1 MAITSVGYD
10 GTVDEAQWA
19 SMVSKVGGY
28 EYGIDKA
35 GDFAVTQSAG
45 TRMIS
50 IAAGLAWG
58 RGVMDISDAAAVI
71 QLDAVTTGARYDLVA
86 IRRSWGPAN
95 GGPSELVIIKGTSAK
110 AIPAGR
116 LATPGITDDQP
127 IALVRVQ
134 AGSASIPEIIDLRV
148 WGRNGGQLYALHD
161 MVRSYLTSLGT
172 EVNINGALWQYV
184 PASNDTAAW
193 QKYGQRGDTGIVTV
207 TTGFASGWG
216 GSGAEIKYSVRD
228 GLCQLYA
235 KFYRTGGELEV
246 PVNGNIPNVHVLT
259 LPVPARPRMLSGG
272 HSGASGV
279 GLAAAI
285 GTTGNVDLTWVSPN
299 ERILKGR
306 DYSIAATYHV

>member
-1 MAITSVGYD
+1 MAIVSIGYD
-10 GTVDEAQWA
+10 GTVDETQWA
-19 SMVSKVGGY
+19 QMVSKVGAS
-28 EYGIDKA
+28 EYGVDKA
-35 GDFAVTQSAG
+35 GDFAVSIIAG
-45 TRMIS
+45 DRA
-50 IAAGLAWG
+50 IAVSPGTAWG
-58 RGVMDISDAAAVI
+58 MGVMDTSDSSVNLLLDPVATGSRWDLIVLRRDWTPPGGTTVIAVVKGGSTKQI
-71 QLDAVTTGARYDLVA
+71 
-86 IRRSWGPAN
+86 PN
-95 GGPSELVIIKGTSAK
+95 GRNSG
-110 AIPAGR
+110 
-116 LATPGITDDQP
+116 TPGVLDDQP
-127 IALVRVQ
+127 IALVRLL
-134 AGSASIPEIIDLRV
+134 AGSTAVQEIIDLRV

-207 TTGFASGWG
+207 TTGFTSGWG
-216 GSGAEIKYSVRD
+216 GSGAEIKYQVRD

-306 DYSIAATYHV
+306 DYSISATYHV